1 MKVTTLVLT
10 GFLGAGKTTLL
21 NRLIAARAAAGAVS
35 GKLAIVV
42 NELGAVGVDGDLLPR
57 GAARQVEL
65 PGGCV
70 CCVLADDLD
79 RTVLELLDGNPDVDT
94 LVLETTGV
102 AEPLPIV
109 WTLERAPLVA
119 RLRVAAV
126 VTLVDPTSFAAARAT
141 SVAAE
146 IQVEAADVL
155 LLAKADVTTAEQRA
169 AAGAA
174 LAALAPATPVIEGS
188 ADEQVAWLLGVL
200 ADPEVQVERR
210 SAGEGKAGAEHEHA
224 HDDGHVHDDDCAH
237 DHDEATPRVSRAH
250 GVTAVAVPATAV
262 VDLEQLEDELAALPA
277 TYFRI
282 KGIVL
287 AIDPRHGG
295 GAPAWVVVH
304 RVGARVSSEAIA
316 APREAGR
323 LVALGRDVEAH
334 ALTAALTAALVQ
346 SPARA

>member
-21 NRLIAARAAAGAVS
+21 NRLIAARAAAGPVA
-35 GKLAIVV
+35 GKLALVV

-79 RTVLELLDGNPDVDT
+79 RTVLEILDGNPDVDT

-109 WTLERAPLVA
+109 WTLERAPLGD

-141 SVAAE
+141 SSTAE
-146 IQVEAADVL
+146 IQVEAADVVML
-155 LLAKADVTTAEQRA
+155 TKADVATADERA
-169 AAGAA
+169 AARAA
-174 LAALAPATPVIEGS
+174 VGALAPATPLVEGS

-200 ADPEVQVERR
+200 ADPEVV
-210 SAGEGKAGAEHEHA
+210 AGRGARGAACEPGCGHEHEHERE
-224 HDDGHVHDDDCAH
+224 HEHGS
-237 DHDEATPRVSRAH
+237 DHGRGQGEADRGRTGAH
-250 GVTAVAVPATAV
+250 GVTAVAVPALEV
-262 VDLEQLEDELAALPA
+262 VDLEQLEDELAALPS

-282 KGIVL
+282 KGIVR
-287 AIDPRHGG
+287 AIDPRR
-295 GAPAWVVVH
+295 GATEASWAVVH
-304 RVGARVSSEAIA
+304 RVGARVSSEPV
-316 APREAGR
+316 APPSEPGR
-323 LVALGRDVEAH
+323 LVALGPAVEAR
-334 ALTAALTAALVQ
+334 ALAEALAASVAG
-346 SPARA
+346 